1 MRRILPLVL
10 LAAGI
15 APAAPAQE
23 VKAPWPDFLSAEAKA
38 GLAVDAARQPEP
50 ATMEARRARSEAIQ
64 REVGLPRLARHGVAM
79 KDDVVAGVPV
89 RIFTPKNVAAKA
101 PVLLNLHGGGFLV
114 DSGSITENADVAA
127 LTGYRVVAVRYRL
140 APEHPFPAASD
151 DALAVYRALLKDH
164 DPRHIGVYGTSAGA
178 ILSAELVARLR
189 AEKLPQPAALGFFSG
204 AADLSR
210 LGDSIALFA
219 DRAAVAGLLQFYSGG
234 RKLDDPLLSPK
245 RGDLAGWPATLC
257 VASSRDFLMSDT
269 AEFCRV
275 LDEAG
280 VPAQLTLFDG
290 LPHAFWAY
298 IDAPESDA
306 AFRTMA
312 RFFTARLG
320 GKP

>member
-1 MRRILPLVL
+1 MIRAGSDFTGRRR
-10 LAAGI
+10 G
-15 APAAPAQE
+15 
-23 VKAPWPDFLSAEAKA
+23 
-38 GLAVDAARQPEP
+38 
-50 ATMEARRARSEAIQ
+50 RS
-64 REVGLPRLARHGVAM
+64 
-79 KDDVVAGVPV
+79 
-89 RIFTPKNVAAKA
+89 F
-101 PVLLNLHGGGFLV
+101 
-114 DSGSITENADVAA
+114 
-127 LTGYRVVAVRYRL
+127 
-140 APEHPFPAASD
+140 
-151 DALAVYRALLKDH
+151 
-164 DPRHIGVYGTSAGA
+164 
-178 ILSAELVARLR
+178 SAELVARLR

-204 AADLSR
+204 AADLSQAR
-210 LGDSIALFA
+210 RSRFALFA

-269 AEFCRV
+269 AEFCRA
-275 LDEAG
+275 LDDAG

-306 AFRTMA
+306 AFKTMA